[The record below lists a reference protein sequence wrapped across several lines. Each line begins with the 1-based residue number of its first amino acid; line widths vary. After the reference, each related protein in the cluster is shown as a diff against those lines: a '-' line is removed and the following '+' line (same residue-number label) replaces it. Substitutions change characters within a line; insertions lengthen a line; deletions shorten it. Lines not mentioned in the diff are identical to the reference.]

1 LPKDPAVEQP
11 GLCLWKA
18 AEWETKTWRFLAVI
32 DMEVAGLLLLNEIR
46 KTTNKSAHRAF
57 RGAAKAKQ
65 RCEMEKIWLKYYDNG
80 VAHTLQ
86 PYPERTLVDVIS
98 SAALQRPAHPALFFK
113 GAYLSYAQVEHL
125 SNALA
130 NALIELGIQ
139 KGDRVALMM
148 PNCPQWVIS
157 ELATWKVGAIV
168 VPVSPLLAEPE
179 VRRTLND
186 CGAKVAIVLT
196 PFYDKIKAA
205 QANTQLCRIIA
216 TNIKEYLPAPLRIL
230 FSALKEKKEGHRISL
245 EEGDS
250 WLGELLKQYAV
261 APRPNVTVS
270 PEDTALFIY
279 TGGTTG
285 TPKAALGTH
294 RTLLSTAMQ
303 LHAWFGVVIED
314 WDDVLVGNMPLFHAF
329 GIFCLAGAQV
339 GHNPVALIPDPR
351 DLDDLLGTIK
361 RKHAALLPGVP
372 TLFTALSNHPKVKSG
387 KADLSSLK
395 LCASGAAPLMKETK
409 CRFEQLTGGRIVEC
423 YSLTEAMVAAVI
435 TPVLGMY
442 KPGSV
447 GIPLPDV
454 EVRITDAETGIG
466 TLAAGQVG
474 EILMRAQ
481 NLMQA
486 YWQHPEE
493 TDHTLRD
500 GWLYTGD
507 LGYMDEDG
515 YLFIVD
521 RKKDL
526 VKPGGKQVWPREV
539 EEVIASHPAVVEVGV
554 AGVPDER
561 LGEAVKAW
569 VVLRAG
575 QELTVDE
582 LRDYCKQS
590 LAAYK
595 VPKQIVFLDSLP
607 KSAVGKVLRRELV
620 NLKTL

>member
-1 LPKDPAVEQP
+1 
-11 GLCLWKA
+11 
-18 AEWETKTWRFLAVI
+18 
-32 DMEVAGLLLLNEIR
+32 
-46 KTTNKSAHRAF
+46 
-57 RGAAKAKQ
+57 
-65 RCEMEKIWLKYYDNG
+65 MEKIWLKHYDSG
-80 VAHTLQ
+80 VPHSLQ
-86 PYPERTLVDVIS
+86 PYSERTLVDVMS
-98 SAALQRPAHPALFFK
+98 EAALQRPAHPALFFK
-113 GAYLSYAQVEHL
+113 GASLSYAQVEHL

-130 NALIELGIQ
+130 AALIELGVQ
-139 KGDRVALMM
+139 KGDRVALML
-148 PNCPQWVIS
+148 PNCPQWVIG
-157 ELATWKVGAIV
+157 ELAAWKAGAVI

-179 VRRTLND
+179 VQRTLND
-186 CGAKVAIVLT
+186 CGAQVALVLT
-196 PFYDKIKAA
+196 PFYPKMKAV
-205 QANTQLCRIIA
+205 QANTSLRIVIA
-216 TNIKEYLPAPLRIL
+216 TNIKEYLPVHMRIL

-245 EEGDS
+245 QEGDC
-250 WLGELLKQYAV
+250 WLGDLLKQHKGATKPI
-261 APRPNVTVS
+261 ASVS
-270 PEDTALFIY
+270 PDDTALFIY

-285 TPKAALGTH
+285 TPKAAIGTH
-294 RTLLSTAMQ
+294 RTLLATAMQ

-314 WDDVLVGNMPLFHAF
+314 WDDVMIGNMPLFHAY
-329 GIFCLAGAQV
+329 GVFCLAGAQV
-339 GHNPVALIPDPR
+339 GYNPVALIPDPR
-351 DLDDLLGTIK
+351 DLNDLLGTIK
-361 RKHAALLPGVP
+361 KKRAALLPGVP
-372 TLFTALSNHPKVKSG
+372 TLFIALSNHPKVKNG

-395 LCASGAAPLMKETK
+395 LCASAAAPLMKETK
-409 CRFEQLTGGRIVEC
+409 SRFEQLTGGRIVEC

-454 EVRITDAETGIG
+454 EVRITDAETGVG

-486 YWQHPEE
+486 YWQRPDE
-493 TDHTLRD
+493 TALMLRD

-526 VKPGGKQVWPREV
+526 LKPGGKQVWPREV

-554 AGVPDER
+554 AGVPDDR

-569 VVLRAG
+569 VVVKAG

-582 LRDYCKQS
+582 LRAYCKQS

-595 VPKQIVFLDSLP
+595 VPKQIAFLDNLP
-607 KSAVGKVLRRELV
+607 KSTVGKVLRRELV
-620 NLKTL
+620 HLDA